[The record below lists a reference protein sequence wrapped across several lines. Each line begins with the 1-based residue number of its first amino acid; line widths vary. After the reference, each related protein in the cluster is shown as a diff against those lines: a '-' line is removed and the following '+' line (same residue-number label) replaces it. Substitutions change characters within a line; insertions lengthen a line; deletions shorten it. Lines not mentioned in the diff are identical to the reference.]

1 MSLERPGAGAWRD
14 LGLEADDGAGETW
27 RWGGEAGSRVVSK
40 EPQVTVLRHRPE
52 DHGKGGLHR
61 IQPLPHGW
69 HLG

>member
-1 MSLERPGAGAWRD
+1 MGLERPGG
-14 LGLEADDGAGETW
+14 G
-27 RWGGEAGSRVVSK
+27 GGEAGSRVVSK

-69 HLG
+69 HLGQPSN

>member
-1 MSLERPGAGAWRD
+1 MGLERPGG
-14 LGLEADDGAGETW
+14 G
-27 RWGGEAGSRVVSK
+27 GGEAGSRVVSK